1 MPSHAGCGLVA
12 MSLRKMSKR
21 VPTMTNFLEVGSMRE
36 ELAEILASAAE
47 IHRLLAL
54 SASER
59 LAIEQ
64 SRVRQG
70 DLTTVSQDLQAAAVA
85 IVSRCEEMLTF
96 LDRFESEPIIYTGP
110 GSTQEVLTKLQR
122 LSAIARDLG
131 EEL

>member
-1 MPSHAGCGLVA
+1 
-12 MSLRKMSKR
+12 MSLRKLSKR
-21 VPTMTNFLEVGSMRE
+21 VPIMTNFLEVGSMRE

-47 IHRLLAL
+47 IHRLLAM

-70 DLTTVSQDLQAAAVA
+70 DLTTVSQDLQSTTLQ
-85 IVSRCEEMLTF
+85 IVSRCEEMLSF

-110 GSTQEVLTKLQR
+110 GSTQEVLAKLQR